1 MKAGMRLLWA
11 GMIAIVLSGA
21 TARAADWKELRGK
34 HVVIYYNEAPK
45 DFVDAVEEATETY
58 YNNISRDL
66 GFGHSQNWS
75 YENRVKIYI
84 YDNSED
90 YVVAGK
96 QAGWSHGSASPT
108 QKKIRT
114 FPTAHGF
121 FDSTLPHE
129 LGHIVFREF
138 VGYRTNIPLWFEEGV
153 AMYVERAKRF
163 GAHDMVRQAMSDG
176 SFISL
181 EELTLLGLSPVTDET
196 TINLFY
202 AESASVVKYL
212 IDEHGKTKFVRFCR
226 KLKEGK
232 PFNWALDSVYV
243 RFKNIN
249 KLNDAWEHY
258 LTND

>member
-1 MKAGMRLLWA
+1 MTLMVRLILVFMMLITAAWDMVWA
-11 GMIAIVLSGA
+11 EE
-21 TARAADWKELRGK
+21 WKELRGK

-58 YNNISRDL
+58 YNNISQDL
-66 GFGHSQNWS
+66 GFGRTQSWS

-84 YDNSED
+84 YDSSED

-96 QAGWSHGSASPT
+96 QAGWSHGSATPT

-163 GAHDMVRQAMSDG
+163 GAHDHVRQSMKDG
-176 SFISL
+176 TFIPL
-181 EELTLLGLSPVTDET
+181 EELTLLGYSPMTDEET
-196 TINLFY
+196 VALFY
-202 AESASVVKYL
+202 AESASVVKFL
-212 IDEHGKTKFVRFCR
+212 IDEHSKSKFVRFCR

-232 PFNWALDSVYV
+232 PFNWALDSVYI
-243 RFKNIN
+243 RFKDIN
-249 KLNDAWEHY
+249 KLNDAWENY
-258 LTND
+258 LNND